1 MARRGIAATCA
12 AAALV
17 AALAADASP
26 SLAQGGPADLT
37 VADIVERPGAQL
49 PLDLVFAG
57 EDSAA
62 VRLGDCFA
70 PGRPVIL
77 NLGYF
82 ACPMLCGLVL
92 NGMVDG
98 LRDVAWTPGA
108 EFGIVTLS
116 IDARE
121 GPRLAGLK
129 KGNALASYGR
139 PEAAAGWR
147 FLTGG
152 EAEIRAVTEA
162 VGFGFAWDEKTQ
174 QWMHPAALVVCT
186 PDGRVSRYLYGVEFD
201 AQTLRLALAEASGGR
216 IGGTTE
222 KLLLLCYDYDSSV
235 GRYGPSARRLMT
247 VAGYVT
253 VLAIAGWLA
262 LLWRRERRRKS
273 T

>member
-1 MARRGIAATCA
+1 MAMRIATAACVLAVLTA
-12 AAALV
+12 AAALTRV
-17 AALAADASP
+17 EPARAEPDLAAID
-26 SLAQGGPADLT
+26 
-37 VADIVERPGAQL
+37 VVERPGATL

-98 LRDVAWTPGA
+98 LRDVAWTPGR

-116 IDARE
+116 IDERE
-121 GPRLAGLK
+121 GPRLAALK
-129 KGNALASYGR
+129 KQNALESYGR

-147 FLTGG
+147 FLTGS
-152 EAEIRAVTEA
+152 ARDSRAVADA
-162 VGFGFAWDEKTQ
+162 VGFGYVWDEKTQ

-201 AQTLRLALAEASGGR
+201 AQTLRLALTEASGGR
-216 IGGTTE
+216 VGGTRE
-222 KLLLLCYDYDSSV
+222 KFLLLCYDYDSSV
-235 GRYGPSARRLMT
+235 GRYGPSARRLMKI
-247 VAGYVT
+247 AGFVT

-262 LLWRRERRRKS
+262 LLWRRDRRRKS

>member
-1 MARRGIAATCA
+1 MAWRGTAATCA
-12 AAALV
+12 AAAL
-17 AALAADASP
+17 AAVLLAAASP
-26 SLAQGGPADLT
+26 GRAQDGPADLT
-37 VADIVERPGAQL
+37 VADIIERPGAPL
-49 PLDLVFAG
+49 PLDLVFVG

-98 LRDVAWTPGA
+98 LRDVDWTPGR

-116 IDARE
+116 IDERE

-129 KGNALASYGR
+129 KQNALEAYGR

-152 EAEIRAVTEA
+152 ARDSRAVADA
-162 VGFGFAWDEKTQ
+162 VGFGYVWDEKTQ
-174 QWMHPAALVVCT
+174 KWMHPAALVVCT
-186 PDGRVSRYLYGVEFD
+186 PDGRVARYLYGIEFD
-201 AQTLRLALAEASGGR
+201 AQTLRLALSEASGGR
-216 IGGTTE
+216 IGGTRE

-235 GRYGPSARRLMT
+235 GRYGPSARRLMKI
-247 VAGYVT
+247 GGFVT

-262 LLWRRERRRKS
+262 LLWRRDRRRKS

>member
-1 MARRGIAATCA
+1 MALRGTATAFAMAALLTAATPA
-12 AAALV
+12 RAQTD
-17 AALAADASP
+17 LA
-26 SLAQGGPADLT
+26 GLT
-37 VADIVERPGAQL
+37 GADIVERPGATL
-49 PLDLVFAG
+49 PLDLVFVG
-57 EDSAA
+57 EDSTE

-92 NGMVDG
+92 NGMIDG
-98 LRDVAWTPGA
+98 LRDVPWTPGR

-129 KGNALASYGR
+129 KQNALESYGR

-152 EAEIRAVTEA
+152 EAEVRAVADA
-162 VGFGFAWDEKTQ
+162 VGFGFVWEEKTQ
-174 QWMHPAALVVCT
+174 KWMHPAALVVCT

-201 AQTLRLALAEASGGR
+201 AQTLRLALSEASGGR

-222 KLLLLCYDYDSSV
+222 KILLLCYDYDSSV

-273 T
+273 I